1 MHSKSELLKSK
12 PLIHTV
18 KNFSVIFPEI
28 VGQLNVQMGR
38 KFFLTYSRKYFRH
51 RTENSSYCLV
61 GEISSLL
68 GKIVIFHN
76 LSGKRSKKSEQ
87 ISVFV
92 E

>member
-1 MHSKSELLKSK
+1 
-12 PLIHTV
+12 
-18 KNFSVIFPEI
+18 
-28 VGQLNVQMGR
+28 MGR
-38 KFFLTYSRKYFRH
+38 KFFQRYSRKYFQN
-51 RTENSSYCLV
+51 RTGNSSYCLV

-68 GKIVIFHN
+68 GNIYLFHN